1 MIHMFMLCNYYIQ
14 DLKGNR
20 NCLFSVSTDKVAFKN
35 NIVDRTKL
43 LSMSDLGLKF
53 H

>member
-1 MIHMFMLCNYYIQ
+1 MGIVYFP
-14 DLKGNR
+14 R
-20 NCLFSVSTDKVAFKN
+20 TVSTDKIVFKN